1 MSIVSLPADLTGVQ
15 SPRFSWAPPSS
26 FNAASEVFDLCDQMG
41 MPLDLW
47 QQTAL
52 ELMLGE
58 RPDGKW
64 SAFEFGLIV
73 ARQNGKGAV
82 LEARELGGLFLFGEQ
97 MIIHSA
103 HEFATAAE
111 AFRRMKNLID
121 GTAWLSRRVKKIMNS
136 HGSEGIE
143 LMSGQRLSYRTRTAG
158 GGRGFSGDV
167 VILDEAQK
175 LDTGQLA
182 ALMPVLSARP
192 NPQLIYTGTV
202 TADAAILRRVVERG
216 RKGGEAHMAFAEWS
230 APDDAD
236 PTDREAQA
244 QANPAANIRIS
255 FDYIDAEQKALP
267 AAEFS
272 MERLSIW
279 PDVAALG
286 TLIPIAE
293 WSAGGKPD
301 AVMPKG
307 VPISVGVAI
316 SPKRDWASVGVAG
329 FTPDGGIYVEV
340 IKHEAG
346 VDWLLPYL
354 VGLVERRAPMSLVV
368 DQVGPAGT
376 LLAAMGAAGLTV
388 RTTDTAAYKAACGA
402 FVDAVKYGKIRHREQ
417 QALTDAANGVKER
430 KVGDS
435 YVYARRDSGVL
446 ISPLEAVTLAVWGLT
461 PEQRKK
467 EFFMLDLNDID
478 LTE

>member
-1 MSIVSLPADLTGVQ
+1 
-15 SPRFSWAPPSS
+15 
-26 FNAASEVFDLCDQMG
+26 
-41 MPLDLW
+41 
-47 QQTAL
+47 
-52 ELMLGE
+52 
-58 RPDGKW
+58 
-64 SAFEFGLIV
+64 
-73 ARQNGKGAV
+73 
-82 LEARELGGLFLFGEQ
+82 
-97 MIIHSA
+97 
-103 HEFATAAE
+103 
-111 AFRRMKNLID
+111 
-121 GTAWLSRRVKKIMNS
+121 
-136 HGSEGIE
+136 
-143 LMSGQRLSYRTRTAG
+143 
-158 GGRGFSGDV
+158 
-167 VILDEAQK
+167 
-175 LDTGQLA
+175 
-182 ALMPVLSARP
+182 
-192 NPQLIYTGTV
+192 
-202 TADAAILRRVVERG
+202 
-216 RKGGEAHMAFAEWS
+216 MAFAEWS

-376 LLAAMGAAGLTV
+376 LLAAMGAAGLDV
-388 RTTDTAAYKAACGA
+388 RTTDTGAYKAACGA

-467 EFFMLDLNDID
+467 EFFMIDLNDID